1 MSLTINSNFAAN
13 TAQRNL
19 AASNKGL
26 GLALARLSAGK
37 RVLAARDDAAAL
49 AIGSRLAAQI
59 TGLRQASVNAGQGS
73 AILQVADGGMAGIND
88 ILARMKTLTIQAAS
102 DQVSAADRGALN
114 TEFQALASEV
124 DRIATDT
131 EFAGAALLDGS
142 IGGITFRV
150 GTGVSPGA
158 DDITVGLDAATAG
171 ALSISGS
178 DVLTKSGADAASA
191 AIDTAIDRVQTSRA
205 GLGAGQ
211 NRLEFAAAN
220 IATAIESTGAA
231 RSALIDLDVAQ
242 GISDLT
248 ANSLLVQTGIAMQA
262 QANQQPRHLLDLLI

>member
-13 TAQRNL
+13 IAQRNL

-37 RVLAARDDAAAL
+37 RVLSAKDDAAAM

-59 TGLRQASVNAGQGS
+59 TGLRQASLNAGQGS
-73 AILQVADGGMAGIND
+73 AILQVADGGMARIDD
-88 ILARMKTLTIQAAS
+88 ILTRMKTLSVQASS

-124 DRIATDT
+124 DRIAADT
-131 EFAGAALLDGS
+131 EFAGTKLLDGS
-142 IGGITFRV
+142 IGGMSFRV
-150 GTGVSPGA
+150 GAGVSPGA
-158 DDITVGLDAATAG
+158 DDIAIDFDAATTG
-171 ALSISGS
+171 ALSIGGS

-205 GLGAGQ
+205 NLGAGQ

-231 RSALIDLDVAQ
+231 RSALIDLDVAR

-248 ANSLLVQTGIAMQA
+248 SSRLLMQAGIAMQA
-262 QANQQPRHLLDLLI
+262 QANQQPSHLLNLLI